1 MVDRDRAMLLLYDK
15 GKWIGGR
22 VLSKTSNWVEGEE
35 YLQANS
41 SSSSNIVIE
50 TNLVYKGNP
59 HLTASERI
67 IYTNGSS
74 GTYTTKIQVGF
85 MNDSNAFTYIG
96 SGENSSSTAVKQSVV
111 KPGIDADEFYINQKA
126 ISQTNRTASKGR
138 KLCIRITTYFG
149 VWHFDKIWLSGVSRL

>member
-15 GKWIGGR
+15 GRWVGGR
-22 VLSKTSNWVEGEE
+22 VLSKTGNWVEGEE

-59 HLTASERI
+59 HLTASGRI

-74 GTYTTKIQVGF
+74 GTCTTKIQVGF
-85 MNDSNAFTYIG
+85 MNDSNAFTYI
-96 SGENSSSTAVKQSVV
+96 SSTEGNASTSVKQSVV
-111 KPGIDADEFYINQKA
+111 KPAIDSDGYYTNQKA

-149 VWHFDKIWLSGVSRL
+149 VWRFDKIWLSGVSRL